1 MVRMSDILARR
12 EEILRIAAAHGARN
26 VRLFGSVVRGEE
38 GTDSDVDFLVH
49 LDEDRSLLDH
59 VALIQDLG
67 ALLGCKVDVVND
79 KALHWVIRDQV
90 LEEAVPL

>member
-1 MVRMSDILARR
+1 MVSLRDILARR
-12 EEILRIAAAHGARN
+12 EDIRRVAAKHGARHL
-26 VRLFGSVVRGEE
+26 RLFGSVVRGEQ
-38 GTDSDVDFLVH
+38 GAGSDVDLLVH
-49 LDEDRSLLDH
+49 LDEDRSVLDH

-67 ALLGCKVDVVND
+67 DLLGCKVDVVND

>member
-1 MVRMSDILARR
+1 MVCMSDILARR
-12 EEILRIAAAHGARN
+12 DEILRIAAEHGARN

-38 GTDSDVDFLVH
+38 GTDSDVDVLVH
-49 LDEDRSLLDH
+49 LDGDRSLLDH

-67 ALLGCKVDVVND
+67 DLLGCKVDVVND